1 MTTSSN
7 PATRAGYR
15 PRAPWWQVLGSL
27 PVAVA
32 VLVAANALYIL
43 LVAVGNIT
51 DYGTNF
57 AFVQHVLSMD
67 TTNFGATPGAD
78 LDPDVMRRSITD
90 PTVWNIAYIG
100 VIVWESLAAVVL
112 VVAAV
117 AWLRAFLTGGTFDQA
132 RALSSIGLVMIIV
145 LFFGGFIA
153 AGGEWFQ
160 MWRST
165 AWNGLEPAF
174 RNSVLAALTLV
185 LIHSTGPAWNR
196 EAR

>member
-78 LDPDVMRRSITD
+78 LDQDVMWRSITD

-117 AWLRAFLTGGTFDQA
+117 AWLRAFVTGGTFDQA